1 MKTGKII
8 LVVLLVIAAI
18 AGAGFL
24 GLKYGVGLMQNGLVA
39 NYPTIKNIV
48 NGAATEFDSTAVVTL
63 SKAED
68 EILFNYLKGD
78 SKSDTLQFSIPYY
91 GRYAVDLSFRNFR
104 VFRNDEGAV
113 EVWLPA
119 CMLRYCEL
127 KFGGLLVNGKPMSAI
142 FKSDN
147 AADVRKKL
155 YTCLI
160 PVIEKNKAN
169 QKAARLTVTKAL
181 MFYFM
186 PYKLDL
192 KVYIDLVEQPLPIVP
207 GVNQTVDEAIKEAFG
222 K

>member
-8 LVVLLVIAAI
+8 LVVVLVIAAI
-18 AGAGFL
+18 AGAGFY
-24 GLKYGVGLMQNGLVA
+24 GLKYGADLVRNGLVA
-39 NYPTIKNIV
+39 NYPTIKNLV
-48 NGAATEFDSTAVVTL
+48 NGAATEFDSTAYVTL
-63 SKAED
+63 TKADD
-68 EILFNYLKGD
+68 ETLFNYLKGD
-78 SKSDTLQFSIPYY
+78 SKSDTVQFSIPYY

-104 VFRNDEGAV
+104 VFKNDDGAV

-127 KFGGLLVNGKPMSAI
+127 KFDGLVINGKSGASI
-142 FKSDN
+142 FTTDKSVE
-147 AADVRKKL
+147 VRKKL
-155 YTCLI
+155 YEYLI

-192 KVYIDLVEQPLPIVP
+192 KVYIDLVEQPLPLVP
-207 GVNQTVDEAIKEAFG
+207 GVNQSVDDAIKESINP
-222 K
+222 